1 VADTLHVG
9 EAFQY
14 SLKYKPFDSAL
25 TEMFMFK

>member
-1 VADTLHVG
+1 VADTLRVG

-25 TEMFMFK
+25 TEMFK